1 MNEGM
6 DVGSMW
12 RMDITVMLLS
22 TKRFKRWMTMI
33 NAPKTKAALRVAI
46 NDDGTVDLIDFTLPS
61 LRGTLRQNI
70 PQSDVPTWVMRNV
83 CVLRISEE
91 GDYVKDIGVK
101 VNDYLYYL
109 EPKEGED

>member
-12 RMDITVMLLS
+12 RIDWALS
-22 TKRFKRWMTMI
+22 GVNNFWLKMMTPE
-33 NAPKTKAALRVAI
+33 NKNTKAALRVAI
-46 NDDGTVDLIDFTLPS
+46 NDDGTVDLIDFTMPS
-61 LRGTLRQNI
+61 LRGTLRKNV
-70 PQSDVPTWVMRNV
+70 PQSDVPTWVMHNV

-91 GDYVKDIGVK
+91 GEYVKDIGVK